1 MRPISAATK
10 FFYIHMGKG
19 ERIMAEKLLNIAVAG
34 ATGAV
39 GNQMITCLEERNFPM
54 KSLKLLA
61 SKRSVG
67 RKLQF
72 KGESIPVEELTENSF
87 NGVDIAIFSAG
98 GGTSKDFAPVAAKAG
113 CVVVDNS
120 SAWRMDPDVPL
131 VVPEV
136 NPHAV
141 AQYTKK
147 GIIAN
152 PNCSTIQM
160 VVPLHPIHQ
169 KAKIKRIVVSTY
181 QAVSGTG
188 KKAIDE
194 LFDQTRAMINFLKY
208 EKKVYPHQ
216 IAFNCLPHI
225 DVFMDNG
232 YTKEEIKMVNETKK
246 IMEDDSIAVTATTV
260 RVPVFFGHSES
271 VNIETESHI
280 TAAEV
285 RSLLE
290 NAPGVKV
297 VDDPSKN
304 MYPMAID
311 AAGSDLTFVG
321 RIRQDE
327 SIQNGINMWVVAD
340 NIRKGAATNAVQIAE
355 LLAEK
360 YL

>member
-1 MRPISAATK
+1 
-10 FFYIHMGKG
+10 MG
-19 ERIMAEKLLNIAVAG
+19 EKQWTVAIVG

-39 GNQMITCLEERNFPM
+39 GNQMITCLEESRLKI
-54 KSLKLLA
+54 KSVRLLA

-67 RKLQF
+67 RHLRF
-72 KGESIPVEELTENSF
+72 KGDLIPVEELTEHSLD
-87 NGVDIAIFSAG
+87 GIDIALFSAG
-98 GGTSKDFAPVAAKAG
+98 GSTSECFAPAAAKAG

-136 NPHAV
+136 NAHAI
-141 AQYTKK
+141 AGYTRK

-160 VVPLHPIHQ
+160 VVALNPIYR
-169 KAKIKRIVVSTY
+169 KAGIRRIVVSTY

-194 LFDQTRAMINFLKY
+194 LLDQTRAMIHFA
-208 EKKVYPHQ
+208 EVPRSVYPHR

-225 DVFMDNG
+225 DRFLDNG
-232 YTKEEIKMVNETKK
+232 YTKEEVKMVNETRK
-246 IMEDDSIAVTATTV
+246 IMEDDQIGITATTV

-271 VNIETESHI
+271 INVETNTYLSAAAARAILES
-280 TAAEV
+280 
-285 RSLLE
+285 
-290 NAPGVKV
+290 APGVRV
-297 VDDPSKN
+297 VDDPERCA
-304 MYPMAID
+304 YPLATD
-311 AAGSDLTFVG
+311 AAGKDDTLVG

-327 SIQNGINMWVVAD
+327 SIPNGINLWVVAD
-340 NIRKGAATNAVQIAE
+340 NIRKGAATNTVQIAE
-355 LLAEK
+355 RLAAD